1 MRAARIT
8 ASMGSVGDCYDN
20 GLAES
25 FFATLETE
33 LFVHEHGGRFDTHHQ
48 ARLAIFDWI
57 EAFYNRRR
65 RHSALGHLSPEA
77 FEQRH
82 LTAAA

>member
-1 MRAARIT
+1 MCRST
-8 ASMGSVGDCYDN
+8 SF
-20 GLAES
+20 

-33 LFVHEHGGRFDTHHQ
+33 LFVHDHRGRFDTHHQ

-57 EAFYNRRR
+57 EAFHNRRR
-65 RHSALGHLSPEA
+65 RHSALGQLSPEA
-77 FEQRH
+77 FEQQR